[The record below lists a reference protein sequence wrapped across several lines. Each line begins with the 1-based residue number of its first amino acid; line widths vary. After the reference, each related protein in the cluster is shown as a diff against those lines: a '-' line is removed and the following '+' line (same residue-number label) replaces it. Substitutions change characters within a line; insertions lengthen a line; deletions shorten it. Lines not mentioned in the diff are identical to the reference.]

1 MDLLEYQ
8 AKELFRQVGIPV
20 LPSQQIHDPRDLK
33 QLKISYPVVLKSQV
47 RVGGRGRAGGIKF
60 VNNTIDAIAAA
71 RNIFNLP
78 ILGEYPRVLLA
89 EARYNAEQELFLA
102 IVLDY
107 ELKRPVLLGSARG
120 GIDVKDLLDNLQK
133 VVVEES
139 FYPFYAR
146 RLAIKMGL
154 IGKPVQSI
162 SNIIEKM
169 YDLFIRKDLDLI
181 EINPLGID
189 KKGEVMALDGKINV
203 NDCGLAR
210 HSRLLE
216 LTQTNNTDH
225 STNERYKDRSNLHRI
240 NLVDGIDDKGNIA
253 VICSGLDLALAT
265 WDTIVFSKGKLCCCY
280 AISDDRNSY
289 LAPENRLE
297 KQLKMTLDKIGEIR
311 TIKTILINLLDSQE
325 SSKIVVTTLVNYLQP
340 NIESANAIAQRLA
353 FGEIETVGGRAKK
366 VDRIQFVLRLPKDS
380 IEKVTDLVVELPIYI
395 YDSIEAAVDR
405 TISLAK
411 AR

>member
-133 VVVEES
+133 IVVEES

-154 IGKPVQSI
+154 GGKPVQSI

-189 KKGEVMALDGKINV
+189 KEGEVMALDGKINV

-210 HSRLLE
+210 HPRLLE
-216 LTQTNNTDH
+216 LTQTNNTEH
-225 STNERYKDRSNLHRI
+225 PKNERYKDRNLHGI

-280 AISDDRNSY
+280 AISDAKNGDLS
-289 LAPENRLE
+289 PENRLE
-297 KQLKMTLDKIGEIR
+297 KQLKITLDKIGEIR
-311 TIKTILINLLDSQE
+311 AIKTILINLLDSRE
-325 SSKIVVTTLVNYLQP
+325 NSKIVVTTLVNYLQP
-340 NIESANAIAQRLA
+340 NIESANAI
-353 FGEIETVGGRAKK
+353 ETVGSRAKK

-411 AR
+411 VR